1 MFLKRKEINVV
12 FKVYG
17 KFVIFESQYGSSVY
31 FLQFLIDCNISRYV
45 LLYNS
50 ECDSEN
56 PRPISEIIRLTEKEE
71 KQIPTQNQQQVY
83 YIYEFFDLPICA
95 YKG

>member
-1 MFLKRKEINVV
+1 MLSLK
-12 FKVYG
+12 FSG
-17 KFVIFESQYGSSVY
+17 KFVIFQSQYGKY
-31 FLQFLIDCNISRYV
+31 FLQFLIDCNIFRYV

-83 YIYEFFDLPICA
+83 YIYEFFDLLICA